1 MVRVTVII
9 PTKDRE
15 HDLKRCLQGL
25 LKNNVAL
32 IEEIII
38 IDDNSKKPLAI
49 KEFDLPLKII
59 RNSKS
64 IGAAAC
70 RNKAVDLVKSKIIA
84 FLDDDAIP
92 TPDWIA
98 TAISFLEKRKCGIT
112 GRVLRFDR
120 GIVSKARQ
128 ERYNMRYKN
137 LRRGDKVDF
146 FSGGNSA
153 IWTDIFKR
161 VNGFSRLSSGGDN
174 EIVGDLDAIGYE
186 ICFIPELVILHR
198 NSKGVK
204 QAVKEA
210 FKSGREKSDA
220 ICWKT
225 FIKEIVKFRNLYQGS
240 LIVSLFNGCLNIIH
254 LTARLSAKKKIR
266 RID

>member
-1 MVRVTVII
+1 MEKVDGEMENTMVRVTVII

-25 LKNNVAL
+25 LKNDVTL
-32 IEEIII
+32 IEEIVI
-38 IDDNSKKPLAI
+38 IDDNSQKPLKI

-70 RNKAVDLVKSKIIA
+70 RNKAVNSVKSKIIA

-92 TPDWIA
+92 TPDWI
-98 TAISFLEKRKCGIT
+98 TTVVYILEKKRCGIT

-128 ERYNMRYKN
+128 ERYNIRYKN
-137 LRRGDKVDF
+137 LRRGDKVNF

-153 IWTDIFKR
+153 IWTDIFEE
-161 VNGFSRLSSGGDN
+161 VNGFSCLSSGGDN
-174 EIVGDLDAIGYE
+174 EIVRDLDAIGYDV
-186 ICFIPELVILHR
+186 CFIPELVILHR

-204 QAVKEA
+204 QAIMEA
-210 FKSGREKSDA
+210 FKSGREKSDK
-220 ICWKT
+220 IHLKT
-225 FIKEIVKFRNLYQGS
+225 FVKEIVKFRTLYQGS
-240 LIVSLFNGCLNIIH
+240 LIVSLFNWCLNVIH
-254 LTARLSAKKKIR
+254 
-266 RID
+266 